1 MKKLLLIFTLLF
13 STLMFSTPSYGE
25 WMEVSSSGNGE
36 QTFYVDFDRIRKHGG
51 YVYFWRLGD
60 YLKPNSAGN
69 LSSELYFQGDCELFR
84 YKGLNWFFHKEPM
97 GEGPAQISNDADKE
111 WNYPP
116 PNSVDE
122 IILKKVCEY
131 VN

>member
-1 MKKLLLIFTLLF
+1 MRKITLALLF
-13 STLMFSTPSYGE
+13 SAMFSSTSFADWTKVGE
-25 WMEVSSSGNGE
+25 NVKG
-36 QTFYVDFDRIRKHGG
+36 TFYVDFERIRKHGG
-51 YVYFWRLGD
+51 YVYFWELGD

-122 IILKKVCEY
+122 IVLKTVCEY
-131 VN
+131 AN

>member
-1 MKKLLLIFTLLF
+1 MRKITLTLIFTVVF
-13 STLMFSTPSYGE
+13 SSTSFADWTKVGSNSDGKTY
-25 WMEVSSSGNGE
+25 
-36 QTFYVDFDRIRKHGG
+36 YVDFERIRKHDG
-51 YVYFWRLGD
+51 YVYWWELGD

-116 PNSVDE
+116 PNSTIE
-122 IILKKVCEY
+122 IVLKTVCEY
-131 VN
+131 AN

>member
-1 MKKLLLIFTLLF
+1 MRKITLALLF
-13 STLMFSTPSYGE
+13 SAMFSSTSFADWTKVGE
-25 WMEVSSSGNGE
+25 TKNGD
-36 QTFYVDFDRIRKHGG
+36 TFYVDFERIRKHDW
-51 YVYFWRLGD
+51 YVYWWELVDF
-60 YLKPNSAGN
+60 LKPDKWGDMSA
-69 LSSELYFQGDCELFR
+69 EAYEQGDCELFR

-122 IILKKVCEY
+122 IVLKTVCEY
-131 VN
+131 AN